1 MLEIKNLNSSINS
14 KEVLK
19 NFNLNIKK
27 GEVHVIMGPNGT
39 GKSTLSK
46 IIMGDK
52 KYKIDGSIN
61 FLGEDITKSK
71 TDEISKKGIFLA
83 MQQPPEI
90 DGVSNADFLRTALDV
105 REEKVPLMKFIRE
118 IESATK
124 SLSMKEDMVHR
135 NINKGFSGGERKK
148 NEILQLKILKP
159 KLIILD
165 EIDSGLDIDSLKIVS
180 DNINDYLNENKDS
193 SLLIITH
200 YPRILEYIKPDFVHI
215 MINGNIVKTGSIE
228 IAYELEKDGFSK
240 YKNNENNNEG

>member
-148 NEILQLKILKP
+148 NEILQMKILKP